1 MPMESELKPQR
12 RGRAARQAKRTEGND
27 DQPNPV
33 WPGVVGGRFLPLRQC
48 DMEKIN
54 ETVMDL
60 LANVGLSQA
69 IPSMVEHVMNQGGTL
84 TDEQRLLFPR
94 GLVEDVIAD
103 CRKEFVLYGQKSEH
117 DIEVSGHK
125 VFVGTGGASPNIID
139 IETGL
144 YREPLLKDLYDVA
157 RVVDTMDNIHFFNR
171 SLVPRDCPDPETF
184 DINTAYACLQGTSKH
199 LGISITAPEHVAKII
214 EMFDIVAG
222 GKGKFREK
230 PFCTL
235 LSCHVVP
242 PLRFAEEA
250 CEVLEY
256 GVNAG
261 FPVQLI
267 SAGQAGATSPV
278 TLAGAV
284 VQAVA
289 ESLAGL
295 VFVYLVDNNVCPIF
309 APKPLVSDLR
319 TGSMCGGSG
328 EQGVLMAAA
337 AQMGS
342 YYGLITS
349 SMAGMTDAKVPD
361 AQHGFEKCHGLT
373 LAAHAGANVIT
384 QGCGLQASLLGCA
397 FESYIIDNDMIG
409 SVLRGVRGV
418 EVNHETLARNVID
431 HVVNHEGHYLGE
443 PQTLERME
451 TDYYYPKVADRESPA
466 DWQDKGGLDIRE
478 RARLMAKD
486 ILHSHY
492 PDHIA
497 PELDQTIR
505 EKFNICLAVNHIK
518 RKRA

>member
-1 MPMESELKPQR
+1 MPVRPQR
-12 RGRAARQAKRTEGND
+12 RGRAARQAERAEAHD
-27 DQPNPV
+27 DQQGPV
-33 WPGVVGGRFLPLRQC
+33 WPGVVGGRFLPLRQR
-48 DMEKIN
+48 DMDKIN

-69 IPSMVEHVMNQGGTL
+69 IPSMVERVVNEGGTL
-84 TDEQRLLFPR
+84 TDQQRLLFPR
-94 GLVEDVIAD
+94 SLVEDVIDD
-103 CRKEFVLYGQKSEH
+103 CRKEFVLYGQKPEH
-117 DIEVSGHK
+117 NIEVSGHK

-139 IETGL
+139 LETGL

-171 SLVPRDCPDPETF
+171 SLVPRDCPEPEAF
-184 DINTAYACLQGTSKH
+184 DINTAYASMRGTSKH

-214 EMFDIVAG
+214 QMFDMVVG
-222 GKGKFREK
+222 GEGKFRKK

-242 PLRFAEEA
+242 PMRFAEEA
-250 CEVLEY
+250 CAVLEQS
-256 GVNAG
+256 VKAG

-295 VFVYLVDNNVCPIF
+295 VFVYLVDKEVCPIF

-342 YYGLITS
+342 FYGLITS
-349 SMAGMTDAKVPD
+349 SMAGMTDSKVPD

-373 LAAHAGANVIT
+373 LAAHAGANIIT

-397 FESYIIDNDMIG
+397 HESYIIDNDMIG

-418 EVNHETLARNVID
+418 EVDHETLARNVID

-451 TDYYYPKVADRESPA
+451 SDYYYPKVADRESPA

-478 RARLMAKD
+478 RAKLMAKD

-492 PDHIA
+492 PNHVAADV
-497 PELDQTIR
+497 DQTIR
-505 EKFNICLAVNHIK
+505 DRFHICLAVEHIK
-518 RKRA
+518 QGTA